1 MQTSQQS
8 DFEKLPVFPI
18 FPIGVIQVRVEA
30 LTVIGGKVA
39 KFEGKVALVTGAASG
54 VGRATAH
61 QMVNEGANVYG
72 IDINNEGLESV
83 AVELGSGF
91 KPAICDISNRNASRG
106 AVEECV
112 STFGKLDIVANV
124 AGVVR
129 SHHATDVDEA
139 TWRLIMG
146 VNLDGMFWITQA
158 AIPHLLETGGNIVN
172 VASNAGFMGQAY
184 TVPYCAAKGAVI
196 NMTRALA
203 MEYIKTDLRVNAI
216 APGGMKTGMTE
227 NYHVPE
233 GIDYSLMQTYTG
245 FRGMAEPE
253 TAANAICWMA
263 SDEAARCTG
272 SILSVD
278 GGLTAA

>member
-1 MQTSQQS
+1 LS
-8 DFEKLPVFPI
+8 VFPQCAI
-18 FPIGVIQVRVEA
+18 RVKVGA
-30 LTVIGGKVA
+30 LNVIGGTVT

-54 VGRATAH
+54 VGRATAR
-61 QMVNEGANVYG
+61 QMVDEGAKVFG
-72 IDINNEGLESV
+72 IDINKEGLDVV
-83 AVELGSGF
+83 AQELGANF
-91 KPAICDISNRNASRG
+91 APVVCDISDREASHA

-112 STFGKLDIVANV
+112 SIFGRLDIVANI

-129 SHHATDVDEA
+129 SHHVTDVDEA

-158 AIPHLLETGGNIVN
+158 AIPHLLETDGNIVN

-184 TVPYCAAKGAVI
+184 TVPYCAAKGAVV

-203 MEYIKTDLRVNAI
+203 MEYIKTDLRINAI
-216 APGGMKTGMTE
+216 APGGMNTGMTE

-253 TAANAICWMA
+253 SAANAICWMA

>member
-1 MQTSQQS
+1 MNRFT
-8 DFEKLPVFPI
+8 D
-18 FPIGVIQVRVEA
+18 R
-30 LTVIGGKVA
+30 
-39 KFEGKVALVTGAASG
+39 VALITGAASG
-54 VGRATAH
+54 VGRATAR
-61 QMVNEGANVYG
+61 QMVGEGASVYG
-72 IDINNEGLESV
+72 VDIDQEGLQSV
-83 AVELGSGF
+83 ADELGERFSP
-91 KPAICDISNRNASRG
+91 KTADIRDREACYE
-106 AVEECV
+106 AVKECV
-112 STFGKLDIVANV
+112 EHFGKLDIVANV

-129 SHHATDVDEA
+129 SHHVTDVDEE

-158 AIPHLLETGGNIVN
+158 AIPHLEKTAGNIVN

-203 MEYIKTDLRVNAI
+203 MEYIKSDIRINAI
-216 APGGMKTGMTE
+216 APGGMKTAMTE
-227 NYHVPE
+227 NWSAPDD
-233 GIDYSLMQTYTG
+233 IDFELMKTYTG

-253 TAANAICWMA
+253 SAANAICWMA

>member
-1 MQTSQQS
+1 M
-8 DFEKLPVFPI
+8 
-18 FPIGVIQVRVEA
+18 GA
-30 LTVIGGKVA
+30 LKVIGGKVT
-39 KFEGKVALVTGAASG
+39 KFEGKVALITGAASG
-54 VGRATAH
+54 VGRATAR
-61 QMVNEGANVYG
+61 QMIDEGAKVFG
-72 IDINNEGLESV
+72 IDINKEGLDLIAE
-83 AVELGSGF
+83 ELGANF
-91 KPAICDISNRNASRG
+91 KPAVCDISNREASH
-106 AVEECV
+106 AAIAECV
-112 STFGKLDIVANV
+112 TTFGKLNIVANV
-124 AGVVR
+124 AGVVK
-129 SHHATDVDEA
+129 SHHVTDVDEA

-203 MEYIKTDLRVNAI
+203 MEYIKTDLRINAI
-216 APGGMKTGMTE
+216 APGGMNTGMTE

-253 TAANAICWMA
+253 SAANAICWMA

>member
-1 MQTSQQS
+1 MGRFS
-8 DFEKLPVFPI
+8 
-18 FPIGVIQVRVEA
+18 
-30 LTVIGGKVA
+30 
-39 KFEGKVALVTGAASG
+39 GKVALVTGAASG
-54 VGRATAH
+54 VGRATVR
-61 QMVNEGANVYG
+61 QMVKDGANVSG
-72 IDINNEGLESV
+72 IDINQEGLEALSEEIGEQFHHI
-83 AVELGSGF
+83 A
-91 KPAICDISNRNASRG
+91 CDISDREAAQN
-106 AVEECV
+106 AVEESV
-112 STFGKLDIVANV
+112 AHFGKLDIVANV

-129 SHHATDVDEA
+129 SHHATDVDEQ

-146 VNLDGMFWITQA
+146 VNVDGMFWVTQA
-158 AIPHLLETGGNIVN
+158 VIPHLLETGGNIVN

-216 APGGMKTGMTE
+216 APGGMKTAMTE
-227 NYHVPE
+227 NWQMPE
-233 GIDYSLMQTYTG
+233 GIDFDLMQTCTG
-245 FRGMAEPE
+245 FRGMAEPD

>member
-1 MQTSQQS
+1 MT
-8 DFEKLPVFPI
+8 
-18 FPIGVIQVRVEA
+18 
-30 LTVIGGKVA
+30 

-54 VGRATAH
+54 VGRATAR
-61 QMVNEGANVYG
+61 QMVDEGAKVFG
-72 IDINNEGLESV
+72 IDINKEGLDVV
-83 AVELGSGF
+83 AQELGANF
-91 KPAICDISNRNASRG
+91 APVVCDISDREASHA
-106 AVEECV
+106 AVEACV
-112 STFGKLDIVANV
+112 AIFGRLDIVANI

-129 SHHATDVDEA
+129 SHHVTDVDEA

-158 AIPHLLETGGNIVN
+158 AIPHLLETDGNIVN

-184 TVPYCAAKGAVI
+184 TVPYCAAKGAVV

-203 MEYIKTDLRVNAI
+203 MEYIKTDLRINAI
-216 APGGMKTGMTE
+216 APGGMNTGMTE

-253 TAANAICWMA
+253 SAANAICWMA

>member
-1 MQTSQQS
+1 MNRFT
-8 DFEKLPVFPI
+8 D
-18 FPIGVIQVRVEA
+18 R
-30 LTVIGGKVA
+30 
-39 KFEGKVALVTGAASG
+39 VALITGAASG
-54 VGRATAH
+54 VGRATAR
-61 QMVNEGANVYG
+61 QMVGEGASVYG
-72 IDINNEGLESV
+72 VDIDQEGLHSISD
-83 AVELGSGF
+83 ELGERFSP
-91 KPAICDISNRNASRG
+91 KTVDIRDREACHE
-106 AVEECV
+106 AVKGCV
-112 STFGKLDIVANV
+112 EHFGKLDIVANV

-129 SHHATDVDEA
+129 SHHVTDVDEE

-146 VNLDGMFWITQA
+146 VNLDGLFWITQA
-158 AIPHLLETGGNIVN
+158 AIPHLEKTAGNIVN

-203 MEYIKTDLRVNAI
+203 MEYIKSDIRINAI
-216 APGGMKTGMTE
+216 APGGMKTAMTE
-227 NYHVPE
+227 NWSAPDD
-233 GIDYSLMQTYTG
+233 IDFELMKTYTG

-253 TAANAICWMA
+253 SAANAICWMA

>member
-1 MQTSQQS
+1 MSRFS
-8 DFEKLPVFPI
+8 
-18 FPIGVIQVRVEA
+18 
-30 LTVIGGKVA
+30 GKVA
-39 KFEGKVALVTGAASG
+39 IVTGAASG
-54 VGRATAH
+54 VGRATVL
-61 QMVNEGANVYG
+61 QMIKDGAKVSG
-72 IDINNEGLESV
+72 IDINHEGLEALANEV
-83 AVELGSGF
+83 GNQFHFTV
-91 KPAICDISNRNASRG
+91 CDISNREAARN
-106 AVEECV
+106 AVEEC
-112 STFGKLDIVANV
+112 TTHFGSLDIVANV

-129 SHHATDVDEA
+129 SHHATDVDEQ

-146 VNLDGMFWITQA
+146 VNIDGMFWITQA
-158 AIPHLLETGGNIVN
+158 AIPHLLKTGGNIVN

-216 APGGMKTGMTE
+216 APGGMKTAMTE
-227 NYHVPE
+227 NWQVPE
-233 GIDYSLMQTYTG
+233 GIDFELMQTYTG
-245 FRGMAEPE
+245 FRGMAEPD

>member
-1 MQTSQQS
+1 MNRFTG
-8 DFEKLPVFPI
+8 KT
-18 FPIGVIQVRVEA
+18 A
-30 LTVIGGKVA
+30 LI
-39 KFEGKVALVTGAASG
+39 TGAASG
-54 VGRATAH
+54 VGRATAR
-61 QMVNEGANVYG
+61 QMVEEGANVFG
-72 IDINNEGLESV
+72 VDIDEEGLEAV
-83 AVELGSGF
+83 AVELGDRF
-91 KPAICDISNRNASRG
+91 FPDTADIRDRKSCHATVATG
-106 AVEECV
+106 VDH
-112 STFGKLDIVANV
+112 FGGLDVVANV

-129 SHHATDVDEA
+129 SHHATDVDEES
-139 TWRLIMG
+139 WRLIMG

-158 AIPHLLETGGNIVN
+158 AIPHLEKSGGNIVN

-203 MEYIKTDLRVNAI
+203 MEYIKSDIRVNAI
-216 APGGMKTGMTE
+216 APGGMKTAMTE
-227 NYHVPE
+227 NWSAPDDVDFE
-233 GIDYSLMQTYTG
+233 LMKTYTG

-253 TAANAICWMA
+253 TAAQAICWMA

>member
-1 MQTSQQS
+1 MVS
-8 DFEKLPVFPI
+8 LLVF
-18 FPIGVIQVRVEA
+18 
-30 LTVIGGKVA
+30 GGKVT

-54 VGRATAH
+54 VGRATSR
-61 QMVNEGANVYG
+61 QMVAQGAKVFG
-72 IDINNEGLESV
+72 IDINKEGLDLV
-83 AVELGSGF
+83 VDELGANF
-91 KPAICDISNRNASRG
+91 KPAVCDISNREASQA
-106 AVEECV
+106 AVAECV
-112 STFGKLDIVANV
+112 TTFGKLDIVANV
-124 AGVVR
+124 AGVVK
-129 SHHATDVDEA
+129 SHHVTDVDEA

-158 AIPHLLETGGNIVN
+158 AIPHLLESGGNIVN

-216 APGGMKTGMTE
+216 APGGMNTGMTE

-253 TAANAICWMA
+253 SAANAICWMA

>member
-1 MQTSQQS
+1 MNRFT
-8 DFEKLPVFPI
+8 D
-18 FPIGVIQVRVEA
+18 R
-30 LTVIGGKVA
+30 
-39 KFEGKVALVTGAASG
+39 VALITGAASG
-54 VGRATAH
+54 VGRATAR
-61 QMVNEGANVYG
+61 QMVGEGASVYG
-72 IDINNEGLESV
+72 VDIDQGGLQSV
-83 AVELGSGF
+83 SDELGERFSP
-91 KPAICDISNRNASRG
+91 KTADIRDREACHE
-106 AVEECV
+106 AVKGCV
-112 STFGKLDIVANV
+112 EHFGKLDIVANV

-129 SHHATDVDEA
+129 SHHVTDVDEE

-158 AIPHLLETGGNIVN
+158 AIPHLEKTAGNIVN

-203 MEYIKTDLRVNAI
+203 MEYIKSNIRINAI
-216 APGGMKTGMTE
+216 APGGMKTAMTE
-227 NYHVPE
+227 NWSAPDD
-233 GIDYSLMQTYTG
+233 IDFELMKTYTG

-253 TAANAICWMA
+253 SAANAICWMA

>member
-1 MQTSQQS
+1 MNRFT
-8 DFEKLPVFPI
+8 D
-18 FPIGVIQVRVEA
+18 R
-30 LTVIGGKVA
+30 
-39 KFEGKVALVTGAASG
+39 VALITGAASG
-54 VGRATAH
+54 VGRATAR
-61 QMVNEGANVYG
+61 QMVDEGASVYG
-72 IDINNEGLESV
+72 VDIDQEGLQSV
-83 AVELGSGF
+83 SDELGERFSL
-91 KPAICDISNRNASRG
+91 KAADIRDREACHE
-106 AVEECV
+106 AVKGCV
-112 STFGKLDIVANV
+112 EHFGKLDIVANV

-129 SHHATDVDEA
+129 SHHVTDVDEE

-146 VNLDGMFWITQA
+146 VNLDGLFWITQA
-158 AIPHLLETGGNIVN
+158 AIPHLEKTAGNIVN

-203 MEYIKTDLRVNAI
+203 MEYIKSDIRINAI
-216 APGGMKTGMTE
+216 APGGMKTAMTE
-227 NYHVPE
+227 NWSAPDD
-233 GIDYSLMQTYTG
+233 IDFELMKTYTG

-253 TAANAICWMA
+253 SAANAICWMA

>member
-1 MQTSQQS
+1 MNRFT
-8 DFEKLPVFPI
+8 D
-18 FPIGVIQVRVEA
+18 R
-30 LTVIGGKVA
+30 
-39 KFEGKVALVTGAASG
+39 VALITGAASG
-54 VGRATAH
+54 VGRATAR
-61 QMVNEGANVYG
+61 QMVGEGASVYG
-72 IDINNEGLESV
+72 VDIDQEGLQSISD
-83 AVELGSGF
+83 ELGERFSP
-91 KPAICDISNRNASRG
+91 KTVDIRDREACHE
-106 AVEECV
+106 AVKGCV
-112 STFGKLDIVANV
+112 EHFGKLDIVANI

-129 SHHATDVDEA
+129 SHHVTDVDEE

-158 AIPHLLETGGNIVN
+158 AIPHLEKTAGNIVN

-203 MEYIKTDLRVNAI
+203 MEYIKSDIRINAI
-216 APGGMKTGMTE
+216 APGGMKTAMTE
-227 NYHVPE
+227 NWSAPDDIE
-233 GIDYSLMQTYTG
+233 FELMKTYTG

-253 TAANAICWMA
+253 SAANAICWMA

>member
-1 MQTSQQS
+1 MGRFS
-8 DFEKLPVFPI
+8 
-18 FPIGVIQVRVEA
+18 
-30 LTVIGGKVA
+30 
-39 KFEGKVALVTGAASG
+39 GKVALVTGAASG
-54 VGRATAH
+54 VGRATVR
-61 QMVNEGANVYG
+61 QMVKDGANVSG
-72 IDINNEGLESV
+72 IDINQEGLEALSEEIGEQFHHI
-83 AVELGSGF
+83 A
-91 KPAICDISNRNASRG
+91 CDISDREAAQN
-106 AVEECV
+106 AVEESV
-112 STFGKLDIVANV
+112 AHFGKLDIVANV

-129 SHHATDVDEA
+129 SHHATDVDEQ

-146 VNLDGMFWITQA
+146 VNVDGMFWVTQA
-158 AIPHLLETGGNIVN
+158 VIPHLLETGGNIVN

-216 APGGMKTGMTE
+216 APGATKPAMTE
-227 NYHVPE
+227 HSQMPE
-233 GIDYSLMQTYTG
+233 GINFELMQTYMG
-245 FRGMAEPE
+245 FRGMAEPD

>member
-1 MQTSQQS
+1 MNRFT
-8 DFEKLPVFPI
+8 D
-18 FPIGVIQVRVEA
+18 R
-30 LTVIGGKVA
+30 
-39 KFEGKVALVTGAASG
+39 VALITGAASG
-54 VGRATAH
+54 VGRATAR
-61 QMVNEGANVYG
+61 QMVGEGASVYG
-72 IDINNEGLESV
+72 VDIDQEGLQSV
-83 AVELGSGF
+83 ADELGERFSP
-91 KPAICDISNRNASRG
+91 KTDDIRDREACHE
-106 AVEECV
+106 AVKGCV
-112 STFGKLDIVANV
+112 EHFGKLDIVANI

-129 SHHATDVDEA
+129 SHHVTDVDEE

-158 AIPHLLETGGNIVN
+158 AIPHLEKTAGNIVN

-203 MEYIKTDLRVNAI
+203 MEYIKSDIRINAI
-216 APGGMKTGMTE
+216 APGGMKTAMTE
-227 NYHVPE
+227 NWSAPDDVDFE
-233 GIDYSLMQTYTG
+233 LMKTYTG

-253 TAANAICWMA
+253 SAANAICWMA

>member
-1 MQTSQQS
+1 MNRFM
-8 DFEKLPVFPI
+8 D
-18 FPIGVIQVRVEA
+18 
-30 LTVIGGKVA
+30 KVA
-39 KFEGKVALVTGAASG
+39 FITGAASG
-54 VGRATAH
+54 VGRATAR
-61 QMVNEGANVYG
+61 QMVEEGAYVFGVDIDEQGLQSVSDELGERFHPQNV
-72 IDINNEGLESV
+72 DIQNRESCHE
-83 AVELGSGF
+83 AVE
-91 KPAICDISNRNASRG
+91 KC
-106 AVEECV
+106 VEH
-112 STFGKLDIVANV
+112 FGKLDVVANV

-129 SHHATDVDEA
+129 SHHVTDVDEE

-146 VNLDGMFWITQA
+146 VNLDGMFWVTQA
-158 AIPHLLETGGNIVN
+158 AIPHLENTAGNIVN

-203 MEYIKTDLRVNAI
+203 MEYIKSSIRINAI
-216 APGGMKTGMTE
+216 APGGMKTAMTE
-227 NYHVPE
+227 NWSAPDD
-233 GIDYSLMQTYTG
+233 IDFELMKSYTG

>member
-1 MQTSQQS
+1 VT
-8 DFEKLPVFPI
+8 
-18 FPIGVIQVRVEA
+18 
-30 LTVIGGKVA
+30 

-54 VGRATAH
+54 VGRATAR
-61 QMVNEGANVYG
+61 QMVDEGAKVFG
-72 IDINNEGLESV
+72 IDINKEGLDVV
-83 AVELGSGF
+83 AQELGANF
-91 KPAICDISNRNASRG
+91 APVVCDISDREASHA

-112 STFGKLDIVANV
+112 AIFGRLDIVANI

-129 SHHATDVDEA
+129 SHHVTDVDEA

-158 AIPHLLETGGNIVN
+158 AIPHLLETCGNIVN

-184 TVPYCAAKGAVI
+184 TVPYCAAKGAVV

-203 MEYIKTDLRVNAI
+203 MEYIKTDLRINAI
-216 APGGMKTGMTE
+216 APGGMNTGMTE

-253 TAANAICWMA
+253 SAANAICWMA

>member
-1 MQTSQQS
+1 MNRFTG
-8 DFEKLPVFPI
+8 KT
-18 FPIGVIQVRVEA
+18 A
-30 LTVIGGKVA
+30 LI
-39 KFEGKVALVTGAASG
+39 TGAASG
-54 VGRATAH
+54 VGRATAR
-61 QMVNEGANVYG
+61 QMVEEGANVFG
-72 IDINNEGLESV
+72 VDINEEGLEAV
-83 AVELGSGF
+83 AVELGDKF
-91 KPAICDISNRNASRG
+91 IPDVVDIRDRKSCHATV
-106 AVEECV
+106 ATCV
-112 STFGKLDIVANV
+112 DHFGGLDVVANV

-129 SHHATDVDEA
+129 SHHATDVDEES
-139 TWRLIMG
+139 WRLIMG

-158 AIPHLLETGGNIVN
+158 AIPHLEKSGGNIVN

-203 MEYIKTDLRVNAI
+203 MEYIKSDIRVNAI
-216 APGGMKTGMTE
+216 APGGMKTAMTE
-227 NYHVPE
+227 NWSAPDDVDFE
-233 GIDYSLMQTYTG
+233 LMKTYTG

-253 TAANAICWMA
+253 TAAQAICWMA

>member
-1 MQTSQQS
+1 MNR
-8 DFEKLPVFPI
+8 F
-18 FPIGVIQVRVEA
+18 A
-30 LTVIGGKVA
+30 N
-39 KFEGKVALVTGAASG
+39 KVALVTGAASG
-54 VGRATAH
+54 VGRATAR
-61 QMVNEGANVYG
+61 QMVQEGAHVFG
-72 IDINNEGLESV
+72 IDINKEGLQSV
-83 AVELGSGF
+83 ADDLGDQF
-91 KPAICDISNRNASRG
+91 FPETVDIRDRKSCHE
-106 AVEECV
+106 AVEACV
-112 STFGKLDIVANV
+112 ERFGSLDIVANV

-129 SHHATDVDEA
+129 SHHATDVDED

-158 AIPHLLETGGNIVN
+158 AIPYLKKSAGNIVN

-203 MEYIKTDLRVNAI
+203 MEYIKSDIRINAI
-216 APGGMKTGMTE
+216 APGGMKTAMTE
-227 NYHVPE
+227 NWSAPDD
-233 GIDYSLMQTYTG
+233 IDFELMRSYTG

-263 SDEAARCTG
+263 SDEAGRCNG

>member
-1 MQTSQQS
+1 MNRFT
-8 DFEKLPVFPI
+8 D
-18 FPIGVIQVRVEA
+18 R
-30 LTVIGGKVA
+30 
-39 KFEGKVALVTGAASG
+39 VALITGAASG
-54 VGRATAH
+54 VGRATAR
-61 QMVNEGANVYG
+61 QMVGEGASVYG
-72 IDINNEGLESV
+72 VDIDQEGLQSISD
-83 AVELGSGF
+83 ELGERFSP
-91 KPAICDISNRNASRG
+91 KTVDIRDREACHE
-106 AVEECV
+106 AVKECV
-112 STFGKLDIVANV
+112 EHFGKLDIVANI

-129 SHHATDVDEA
+129 SHHVTDVDEE

-158 AIPHLLETGGNIVN
+158 AIPHLEKTAGNIVN

-203 MEYIKTDLRVNAI
+203 MEYIKSDIRINAI
-216 APGGMKTGMTE
+216 APGGMKTAMTE
-227 NYHVPE
+227 NWSAPDD
-233 GIDYSLMQTYTG
+233 IDFELMKTYTG

-253 TAANAICWMA
+253 SAATAICWMA

>member
-1 MQTSQQS
+1 MMHR
-8 DFEKLPVFPI
+8 DANPERRVAI
-18 FPIGVIQVRVEA
+18 FLRSNRLDIGRKVNMNRFMD
-30 LTVIGGKVA
+30 KVA
-39 KFEGKVALVTGAASG
+39 FITGAASG
-54 VGRATAH
+54 VGRATAR
-61 QMVNEGANVYG
+61 QMVEEGAHVFG
-72 IDINNEGLESV
+72 VDIDQEGLQSV
-83 AVELGSGF
+83 SNELGEQFHPENVDIRNRESCHA
-91 KPAICDISNRNASRG
+91 AIEKC
-106 AVEECV
+106 VER
-112 STFGKLDIVANV
+112 FGKLDIVANV

-129 SHHATDVDEA
+129 SHHVTDVDEE

-146 VNLDGMFWITQA
+146 VNLDGMFWVTQA
-158 AIPHLLETGGNIVN
+158 AIPHLERSAGNIVN

-203 MEYIKTDLRVNAI
+203 MEYIKSDIRINAI
-216 APGGMKTGMTE
+216 APGGMKTAMTE
-227 NYHVPE
+227 NWSAPND
-233 GIDYSLMQTYTG
+233 IDFELMKSYTG

>member
-1 MQTSQQS
+1 MNRFT
-8 DFEKLPVFPI
+8 D
-18 FPIGVIQVRVEA
+18 R
-30 LTVIGGKVA
+30 
-39 KFEGKVALVTGAASG
+39 VALITGAASG
-54 VGRATAH
+54 VGRATAR
-61 QMVNEGANVYG
+61 QMVGEGASVYG
-72 IDINNEGLESV
+72 VDIDQEGLQSV
-83 AVELGSGF
+83 SDELGERFSP
-91 KPAICDISNRNASRG
+91 KTVDIRNREVCHE
-106 AVEECV
+106 AVNGCV
-112 STFGKLDIVANV
+112 EHFGKLDVVANV

-129 SHHATDVDEA
+129 SHHVTDVDEE

-158 AIPHLLETGGNIVN
+158 AIPHLEKTAGNIVN

-203 MEYIKTDLRVNAI
+203 MEYIKSDIRINAI
-216 APGGMKTGMTE
+216 APGGMKTAMTE
-227 NYHVPE
+227 NWSAPDD
-233 GIDYSLMQTYTG
+233 IDFELMKTYTG

-253 TAANAICWMA
+253 SAANAICWMA

>member
-1 MQTSQQS
+1 M
-8 DFEKLPVFPI
+8 KK
-18 FPIGVIQVRVEA
+18 
-30 LTVIGGKVA
+30 VIGGNVA

-54 VGRATAH
+54 VGRETAR
-61 QMVNEGANVYG
+61 QMVAEGADVYG
-72 IDINNEGLESV
+72 IDINGEGLDTV
-83 AVELGSGF
+83 AQELGQAF
-91 KPAICDISNRNASRG
+91 KPAVCDISNRVSAQD
-106 AVEECV
+106 AVTECV
-112 STFGKLDIVANV
+112 DTFGKLDIVANV

-129 SHHATDVDEA
+129 SHHVTDVDEA

-158 AIPHLLETGGNIVN
+158 AIPHLLQTSGNIVN

-233 GIDYSLMQTYTG
+233 GIDYSLMQSYTG
-245 FRGMAEPE
+245 FRGMAEPD

-263 SDEAARCTG
+263 SDDASRCTG

>member
-1 MQTSQQS
+1 MNRFT
-8 DFEKLPVFPI
+8 D
-18 FPIGVIQVRVEA
+18 R
-30 LTVIGGKVA
+30 
-39 KFEGKVALVTGAASG
+39 VALITGAASG
-54 VGRATAH
+54 VGRATAR
-61 QMVNEGANVYG
+61 QMVGEGASVYG
-72 IDINNEGLESV
+72 VDIDQEGLQSISD
-83 AVELGSGF
+83 ELGERFSP
-91 KPAICDISNRNASRG
+91 KTVDIRDREACHE
-106 AVEECV
+106 AVKGCV
-112 STFGKLDIVANV
+112 EHFGKLDIVANV

-129 SHHATDVDEA
+129 SHHVTDVDEE

-158 AIPHLLETGGNIVN
+158 AIPHLEKTAGNIVN

-203 MEYIKTDLRVNAI
+203 MEYIKSDIRINAI
-216 APGGMKTGMTE
+216 APGGMKTAMTE
-227 NYHVPE
+227 NWSALDD
-233 GIDYSLMQTYTG
+233 IDFELMKTYTG

-253 TAANAICWMA
+253 SAANAICWMA